1 MLLDK
6 ILQYLPVLLEA
17 SITTVLLA
25 IVGIVLAGIMA
36 FTAGLANLSRFWLLR
51 VASRTYIEFFRG
63 TSELVQLYWFA
74 FAVPLIF
81 GFRLAPLAV
90 AAIVLGLNL
99 GSYGSEV
106 VRGSVLAIPREQFE
120 GATALNFGSA
130 QRMRR
135 IILPQAIVGMIP
147 PFNNLAIQ
155 LLKST
160 SLVSLIGVTDLMGEV
175 SQVRNTTGDTIILFT
190 MTLIIYFILAY
201 IITLLMRGLERR
213 AGILI
218 GRRPAKRR
226 GLIATEA
233 TVHE

>member
-1 MLLDK
+1 MLLEK
-6 ILQYLPVLLEA
+6 IQQYLPVLLEA

-25 IVGIVLAGIMA
+25 IVGIILAGIMS
-36 FTAGLANLSRFWLLR
+36 FVAGLANLSRFRVLR
-51 VASRTYIEFFRG
+51 AVSRTYIEFFRG

-81 GFRLAPLAV
+81 GFRIAPLAV
-90 AAIVLGLNL
+90 AALVLGLNL

-106 VRGSVLAIPREQFE
+106 VRGSVLAVPKEQFE
-120 GATALNFGSA
+120 GATALNFSST
-130 QRMRR
+130 QRMRK

-160 SLVSLIGVTDLMGEV
+160 SLVSLIGVSDLMGEV
-175 SQVRNTTGDTIILFT
+175 ARLRNSTGDTIILFT
-190 MTLIIYFILAY
+190 MTLVIYFILAY
-201 IITLLMRGLERR
+201 IVTLLMRALERR
-213 AGILI
+213 AGAVI
-218 GRRPAKRR
+218 GRAPAKRT
-226 GLIATEA
+226 GLMTAGA

>member
-51 VASRTYIEFFRG
+51 VVSRTYIEFFRG

-120 GATALNFGSA
+120 GATALNFGPA

-175 SQVRNTTGDTIILFT
+175 SEVRNTTGDTIILFT
-190 MTLIIYFILAY
+190 MTLVIYFVLAY

>member
-1 MLLDK
+1 MLLEK
-6 ILQYLPVLLEA
+6 LQQYTPILLEA

-25 IVGIVLAGIMA
+25 VVGIILAGIMA
-36 FTAGLANLSRFWLLR
+36 FVAGLANLSQFWILR
-51 VASRTYIEFFRG
+51 AASRIYIEFFRG

-81 GFRLAPLAV
+81 GFRIAPLAV

-99 GSYGSEV
+99 GSYGAEV
-106 VRGSVLAIPREQFE
+106 VRGSVLAVPREQFE
-120 GATALNFGSA
+120 GATALSFSST

-135 IILPQAIVGMIP
+135 VILPQAVAGMIP

-175 SQVRNTTGDTIILFT
+175 SQLRNSTGDTIVLFA
-190 MTLIIYFILAY
+190 MTLVIYFILAY

-213 AGILI
+213 VGARL
-218 GRRPAKRR
+218 GRRPAKRQ